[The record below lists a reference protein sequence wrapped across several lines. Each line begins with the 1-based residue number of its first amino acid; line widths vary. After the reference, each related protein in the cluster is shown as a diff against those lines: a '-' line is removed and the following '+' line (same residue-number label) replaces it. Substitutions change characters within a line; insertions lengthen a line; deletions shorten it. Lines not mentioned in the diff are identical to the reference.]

1 MRRGKL
7 PDALFAN
14 GLPAGTTEDLEE
26 ERRLLYVAMT
36 RAKDDLHLCVPKTS
50 SVLIWGSNRAACLL
64 VGHQADVPTHLMY
77 VSAFEG
83 GTGSAWSS
91 WALRSGY

>member
-1 MRRGKL
+1 VCAENLVRIDM
-7 PDALFAN
+7 
-14 GLPAGTTEDLEE
+14 
-26 ERRLLYVAMT
+26 
-36 RAKDDLHLCVPKTS
+36 
-50 SVLIWGSNRAACLL
+50 GSNRAACLL

>member
-1 MRRGKL
+1 MSDRRQ
-7 PDALFAN
+7 
-14 GLPAGTTEDLEE
+14 
-26 ERRLLYVAMT
+26 
-36 RAKDDLHLCVPKTS
+36 CVPKTS
-50 SVLIWGSNRAACLL
+50 SVLIWESNRAACLL

-91 WALRSGY
+91 WALRSVTKKLPRAALASLKLSVTLW